1 MSTTPTD
8 SELPPIPADAIEVE
22 EDYYM
27 VPAGADAD
35 GTARF
40 SAFSQRKMVA
50 AVIFYRKA
58 DGSFTPNKALAAGG

>member
-1 MSTTPTD
+1 MNTPPTD
-8 SELPPIPADAIEVE
+8 GGLPPVPDDAIKVD

-27 VPAGADAD
+27 VPAGTDAD

-58 DGSFTPNKALAAGG
+58 DGSFTPNKALAGRG

>member
-8 SELPPIPADAIEVE
+8 SGLPAVPADAIEVE

-27 VPAGADAD
+27 VPAGTDAD

-58 DGSFTPNKALAAGG
+58 DGSFTPNKALAAGR

>member
-1 MSTTPTD
+1 MSATPAD
-8 SELPPIPADAIEVE
+8 SGLPPVPAGAIEVE

-27 VPAGADAD
+27 VPAGVDAD

-40 SAFSQRKMVA
+40 RAFSQRKMVA